1 MEKKITYTDIIVE
14 YYKGLIMFG
23 AVAIAFAVWV
33 YQYHYIP
40 VGDDVLG
47 VLAAG
52 SLFLGT
58 FLIGQ
63 GIRGYR
69 DGEEL
74 RNRFFKMKPR
84 KSEEEITI
92 RKRLMRKK

>member
-1 MEKKITYTDIIVE
+1 MELNYTDIIVQ
-14 YYKGLIMFG
+14 YYQGVIMFG
-23 AVAIAFAVWV
+23 GLATAFAVWL
-33 YQYHYIP
+33 YIYHYKPI
-40 VGDDVLG
+40 GDDVLG

-74 RNRFFKMKPR
+74 RNRYFKLKPR
-84 KSEEEITI
+84 KAEEELTI
-92 RKRLMRKK
+92 RKRLKKKGG